1 MEISVECPY
10 CGEPLE
16 LYVDPSGGSTQKY
29 VEDCA
34 VCCQPMEV
42 MVEGKKVMHEVDE
55 GLRPNASLQAI
66 SDTLN
71 AEGVPTLRGGT
82 RWRPKSSIPRK
93 AASRKNAISPS

>member
-1 MEISVECPY
+1 VAQGYALSSVVSGFSRTVTMEISVDCPY

-42 MVEGKKVMHEVDE
+42 IVEIEGEDE
-55 GLRPNASLQAI
+55 ASV
-66 SDTLN
+66 SVRRFDD
-71 AEGVPTLRGGT
+71 
-82 RWRPKSSIPRK
+82 
-93 AASRKNAISPS
+93 